1 LKIVE
6 EVTEELR
13 EISEKDVKKMEK
25 PIVVDENLMINVTPE
40 SLEFSRIAVQAAA
53 QTIKQSL
60 KTIERERFY
69 DKFKDK
75 E

>member
-1 LKIVE
+1 MKIVE
-6 EVTEELR
+6 EVTEEAR
-13 EISEKDVKKMEK
+13 EITQQDIDKLKN
-25 PIVVDENLMINVTPE
+25 PIVVKDSLMINVTPD